1 LLAIFWADCQIQ
13 DASFCC
19 NCVLGY
25 LEQIVKLRVQI
36 LFLVSLNFGSAQK
49 EFEGINFGSIHREFG
64 GIKNFVCP

>member
-1 LLAIFWADCQIQ
+1 
-13 DASFCC
+13 
-19 NCVLGY
+19 VLGY